1 MSVRV
6 LIIDDHSPHASE
18 VTLTSRETEVLQ
30 LMSVGNSNKQIAR
43 TLTIAAE
50 TAKSHVRNIMAKL
63 GARDRTHAVTL
74 GLHRGMIQ
82 FPLRMLPAARQTG
95 PSPIWG
101 IHATLADL
109 PPPVPPE
116 LLAQTLLENLP

>member
-1 MSVRV
+1 MSVRALV
-6 LIIDDHSPHASE
+6 VENHPLHARK

-30 LMSVGNSNKQIAR
+30 LMSVGNSNKQIAK
-43 TLTIAAE
+43 TLAIAAE
-50 TAKSHVRNIMAKL
+50 TAKSHIRNIMAKL

-82 FPLRMLPAARQTG
+82 FPLRMLPATRQTG

-101 IHATLADL
+101 IHSTLADL
-109 PPPVPPE
+109 PPLGPPE
-116 LLAQTLLENLP
+116 PLTQTLLENLP